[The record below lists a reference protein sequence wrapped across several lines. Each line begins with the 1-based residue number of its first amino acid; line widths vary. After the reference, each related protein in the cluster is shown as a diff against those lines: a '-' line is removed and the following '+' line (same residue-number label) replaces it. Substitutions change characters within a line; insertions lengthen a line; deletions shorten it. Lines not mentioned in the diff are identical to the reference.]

1 LFWSPGIGTILNN
14 IPILSPTESTTIAK
28 TAGGKEGFGEFEGAT
43 GGGELG
49 AATGVGEGPSFS
61 NDPEYAFGP
70 VSSRLTTNNTAPRN
84 IKPALK
90 IDFFMG

>member
-1 LFWSPGIGTILNN
+1 MAIS
-14 IPILSPTESTTIAK
+14 
-28 TAGGKEGFGEFEGAT
+28 AGGTLGFGEFEGAT

-49 AATGVGEGPSFS
+49 AATGVGEGPSFN

-70 VSSRLTTNNTAPRN
+70 VISRLTTNNTAPRN
-84 IKPALK
+84 TKPALK